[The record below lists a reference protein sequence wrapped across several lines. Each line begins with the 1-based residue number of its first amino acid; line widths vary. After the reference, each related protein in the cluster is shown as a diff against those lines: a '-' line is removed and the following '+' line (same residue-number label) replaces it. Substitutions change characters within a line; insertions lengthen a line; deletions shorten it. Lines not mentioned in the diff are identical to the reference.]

1 MRRLVLLEC
10 DADGGTT
17 DEAKAVGDYFRSWE
31 VPFATRESAQ
41 AALGDRPLSRACV
54 ANLEERQNG
63 LDPRSD
69 PDLMTRTLVAVMSPR
84 WDAWQS
90 TTTPT
95 LVVYAEHGMFTDKQK
110 DQLIERGRNVSRV
123 DLAGAGND
131 AP

>member
-1 MRRLVLLEC
+1 
-10 DADGGTT
+10 
-17 DEAKAVGDYFRSWE
+17 
-31 VPFATRESAQ
+31 
-41 AALGDRPLSRACV
+41 
-54 ANLEERQNG
+54 
-63 LDPRSD
+63 
-69 PDLMTRTLVAVMSPR
+69 MTRTLVAVMSPR